1 MTHSGRVANH
11 TKWWLS
17 EKAIEKRARPLDGVV
32 RSRTVVL
39 DAMAEVSA
47 PRQHRDVVEAVVG
60 GRIVYDVKEG
70 RTLGHQRLE
79 HPAILS
85 RGPVVLVADQHQRR
99 QGKAG
104 VCRGTAIGIVG
115 HATLDADRRQV
126 LLQGVEYRG
135 SAMGE
140 AEQGQAIA
148 ANEWLA
154 GEVFRRA
161 DDIDNAEVGRKS
173 AGAVAHLTQSARAQ
187 AVGHKG
193 NVAPARNRP
202 GPVVVLVNRS
212 ATSVQDDDGR
222 RR

>member
-1 MTHSGRVANH
+1 MTGEFVCCRCPQLALSRRLAKTALRSAAGGRSDEAAAVRHFWVLTHSGRVANH
-11 TKWWLS
+11 TRWWLS
-17 EKAIEKRARPLDGVV
+17 KKAIEKRACPLDGVV

-47 PRQHRDVVEAVVG
+47 PRQHRHVVEAVVG
-60 GRIVYDVKEG
+60 GRIVYDVKQG

-99 QGKAG
+99 QGKPG

-161 DDIDNAEVGRKS
+161 DDIDNAEVG
-173 AGAVAHLTQSARAQ
+173 
-187 AVGHKG
+187 
-193 NVAPARNRP
+193 
-202 GPVVVLVNRS
+202 
-212 ATSVQDDDGR
+212 
-222 RR
+222 